1 MNLSSGV
8 GTSKSIISQLMAKAI
23 MTSQKMQ
30 KTSTTENFINGG
42 IQIESME
49 LAGNVKKKCPWFG
62 TKLMRFTRGK
72 K

>member
-1 MNLSSGV
+1 
-8 GTSKSIISQLMAKAI
+8 MAKAI

-49 LAGNVKKKCPWFG
+49 LAGNVKKNAPG
-62 TKLMRFTRGK
+62 LELNL
-72 K
+72 

>member
-49 LAGNVKKKCPWFG
+49 LAGNVKKNAPG
-62 TKLMRFTRGK
+62 LELNL
-72 K
+72 

>member
-49 LAGNVKKKCPWFG
+49 LAGNVKRNAPS
-62 TKLMRFTRGK
+62 LVRFTRGK
-72 K
+72 KR